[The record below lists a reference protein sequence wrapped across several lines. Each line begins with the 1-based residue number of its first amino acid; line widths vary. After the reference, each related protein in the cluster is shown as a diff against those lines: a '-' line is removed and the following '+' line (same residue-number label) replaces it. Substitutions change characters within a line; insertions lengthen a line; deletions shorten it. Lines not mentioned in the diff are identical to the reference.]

1 MESNYKKLKPKIS
14 IIVPVYNVEKYL
26 DRCINSLVRQTF
38 KSYEILLID
47 DGSTDNS
54 GDICD
59 QFSEK
64 YSNIRVFHLKNGG
77 VSRAR
82 NFGIEKALGDYI
94 MFCDSDDY
102 VDKQWCEI
110 LYNYIILYPNSWIGT
125 GLYNINH
132 YDKFKKMILYD
143 YEKKFNRIKK
153 DKYYQIMQ
161 SGLSG
166 FLVIRIYERKKII
179 NNKLKFKDS
188 LTYGEDVIFNCEYL
202 NISDDIVM
210 INKPLYYYVKYDNT
224 TLSSQYYPNKF
235 TLIKNIYSAR
245 KKFISEEYKNQFY
258 NEYMYYFILA
268 LKDTFNKKNKSNILN
283 KLKYNH
289 NAINSYEFI
298 ECLQN
303 SNKTGESKLYIR
315 LLETKNYY
323 IVYLVELIITI
334 KNLIYKK
341 IRM

>member
-1 MESNYKKLKPKIS
+1 MQYEKKRNPEIS
-14 IIVPVYNVEKYL
+14 IVVPVYNVEKYL
-26 DRCINSLVRQTF
+26 KKCIESIQNQTF
-38 KSYEILLID
+38 ENIEIILVD
-47 DGSTDNS
+47 DGSTDMS
-54 GDICD
+54 AKICD
-59 QFSEK
+59 NFASID
-64 YSNIRVFHLKNGG
+64 SRVRVFHLKNGG
-77 VSRAR
+77 VSKAR
-82 NFGIEKALGDYI
+82 NYGMDKAIGKYI

-102 VDKQWCEI
+102 VNESWCET
-110 LYNYIILYPNSWIGT
+110 LYHYIKLYPNSWVGT
-125 GLYNINH
+125 GLYRVNY
-132 YDKFKKMILYD
+132 YDKSEQKIVYDCKKN
-143 YEKKFNRIKK
+143 FHNIKK
-153 DKYYQIMQ
+153 DKYYEIMNLGIA
-161 SGLSG
+161 GL
-166 FLVIRIYERKKII
+166 LVTRIFENEKIK
-179 NNKLKFKDS
+179 NNKLRFKEE

-210 INKPLYYYVKYDNT
+210 INEALYYYVKYDDK
-224 TLSSQYYPNKF
+224 TLSSKYYPNKF

-245 KKFISEEYKNQFY
+245 KKFISEEYKDQFC

-268 LKDTFNKKNKSNILN
+268 LKDTFNKKNKNNILN

-323 IVYLVELIITI
+323 IVYLVELIVTI

-341 IRM
+341 